1 MKSINIIQYTTTFI
15 YILVNMGD
23 FIFVID
29 GYLSNYERVSVCDE
43 LIIQLKKNF
52 PEQKILLLNK
62 FSNSYG
68 LESKVDYYFYYGD
81 GFMLGQP
88 PEEIIKD
95 KRYCRPYVYF
105 QVSAGT
111 LENWMPDVG
120 VSDHAANVYNGFVIS
135 SKIANSL
142 GFEKVFRIEYDMLF
156 DNNEINILKE
166 HLKKFKDEDY
176 LIYGRR
182 KEGGWAADYLSLI
195 DLHFC
200 GFSTK
205 LLDGFDIV
213 RSDSDYWGLCEK
225 IKYWGKWAEYLMSM
239 AFNKNITDCTG
250 SEHPGWVRDF
260 FPKSYFDR
268 VSSSGLWEDKWI
280 DMPKFCKISR
290 DNGQT
295 ELDDEILLF
304 YWNENSEFMEFDVST
319 NFGYKKQGT
328 LPKKAWFFETIK
340 LDEEKKDLEFNCIIK
355 RDDGVHEFKQTIN
368 KTNIAKLTN
377 RFLSR

>member
-1 MKSINIIQYTTTFI
+1 
-15 YILVNMGD
+15 MGD

-29 GYLSNYERVSVCDE
+29 GYLSNYQRVSVCDE

-62 FSNSYG
+62 FNNSYG

-81 GFMLGQP
+81 GFMVGQP
-88 PEEIIKD
+88 PEEIITHE
-95 KRYCRPYVYF
+95 RYCRPYVYF
-105 QVSAGT
+105 EVPAGT

-120 VSDHAANVYNGFVIS
+120 VSDHVANVYNGFVVS
-135 SKIANSL
+135 SKIAKSL

-156 DNNEINILKE
+156 DNEEINILKE

-205 LLDGFDIV
+205 LLNGFDIV
-213 RSDSDYWGLCEK
+213 RCDSDYWSLCEK
-225 IKYWGKWAEYLMSM
+225 IKYWGKWCEYVLSM
-239 AFNKNITDCTG
+239 VFEKNLKDFLG
-250 SEHPGWVRDF
+250 SEYPGKVREF
-260 FPKSYFDR
+260 FPNSHFDR
-268 VSSSGLWEDKWI
+268 ISSSGLWENKWL
-280 DMPKFCKISR
+280 DMPKICKISK
-290 DNGQT
+290 DNGKT

-304 YWNENSEFMEFDVST
+304 YWNDNSDLMEYKVTS
-319 NFGYKKQGT
+319 NFGYQKEGT
-328 LPKKAWFFETIK
+328 LFKHSWFFETFK
-340 LDEEKKDLEFNCIIK
+340 VEDEKELEFTCVIK
-355 RDDGVHEFKQTIN
+355 RDNDLHEFKQTIN
-368 KTNIAKLTN
+368 KTNIFKLTN
-377 RFLSR
+377 RFLLK